1 MLATTDFSIHRFLF
15 FSDSEMYVLIIH
27 VHLSM
32 MPFCPRFMLQG
43 LVFNSFAHDLHCIVW

>member
-43 LVFNSFAHDLHCIVW
+43 LVFNSFAHDLH